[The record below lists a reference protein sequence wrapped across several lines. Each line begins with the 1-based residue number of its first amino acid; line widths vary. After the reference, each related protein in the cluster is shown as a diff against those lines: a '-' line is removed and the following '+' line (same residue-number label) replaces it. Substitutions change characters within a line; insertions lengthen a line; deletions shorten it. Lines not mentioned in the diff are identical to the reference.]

1 MQVGAE
7 EEVEGAE
14 VVEAV
19 VQELGDGQRVAAA
32 WEEVQPRIL
41 QWWLEHRQAQDEVHR
56 SCNTFDRSLDRKN
69 VLRQPLVLPGAYVIH
84 FPKCKTVVLDYE
96 VLGGRNGMERWC
108 LSVLLSSGLCSSDTS
123 CIWTIFYLSK
133 LLLHL

>member
-41 QWWLEHRQAQDEVHR
+41 QRWLEHRQAQDEVHR

-69 VLRQPLVLPGAYVIH
+69 VLRQPETRHYFWQRNNRLIGFLQLRIIQQLLCVECFLGMYTMYFLISHRLIHPSFQLPMHV
-84 FPKCKTVVLDYE
+84 F
-96 VLGGRNGMERWC
+96 
-108 LSVLLSSGLCSSDTS
+108 
-123 CIWTIFYLSK
+123 
-133 LLLHL
+133 